1 MFTAHP
7 VDQIFIRMRGHES
20 KRMSRIFSFRCTNSV
35 RPFRFSIVEISRAKV
50 ARVLSR
56 LFAAIHAPPPTI
68 SRKKSI
74 MSLSLNYLHVQ
85 ICDHGHRYDIK
96 SERRALNNPS
106 TFIKRLLL
114 LYRAPLAPPKSWNLR
129 ETFVRFFSFFFFNC
143 VYAWFISI
151 FVFFFFSDKIVIAWN
166 SSLTAFVYF
175 SRVHLRARQTF
186 YLWLFEK
193 FIG

>member
-74 MSLSLNYLHVQ
+74 VSLSLNYLHVQ

-129 ETFVRFFSFFFFNC
+129 ETFVRFFSFLFLFFF
-143 VYAWFISI
+143 
-151 FVFFFFSDKIVIAWN
+151 
-166 SSLTAFVYF
+166 
-175 SRVHLRARQTF
+175 
-186 YLWLFEK
+186 
-193 FIG
+193 